1 MVYATTGEVCPQN
14 GTTSRWHSL
23 GEALRAGLSSYSGTS
38 GRGRGVGRWSRR
50 GREWRRYDYGE
61 EVRVSL
67 DWAADPCEDFYRFV
81 CGRWSRSHPG
91 LSNEFVRLHTDLL
104 SAAIEKLAQ
113 SRQRNTRNISV
124 VEYAGEA
131 LRYCLTT
138 YVLKLHDLTPFYT
151 VLQGFPFQWPYV
163 EPGVRFD
170 ILDFGVSLALGWGL
184 PVLFDLEVT
193 TDLRTDNMTILRV
206 SRSEL
211 LLDWIGQ
218 WFNKGGPSLWFTGLP
233 RTFDPFVDY
242 KFLASRVVEPSV
254 EALILL
260 LSKKNNDEVPKPA
273 YVRFRD
279 VEYLTRSQIT
289 SERWVDTINRH
300 LPDGVELGLDSEMHL
315 LDEALVQNIGEFVNF
330 FESSNKEDGV
340 AVLAGWVLA
349 NHIAPALSYKVF
361 KGYDNAVPMAVYHCL
376 QLVSDMAPYP
386 LNWFLTE
393 QTVSP
398 VDWNATWALL
408 ADVHHAMAQYFDWMD
423 AFSRERAL
431 RRLNIIRHVVAYPS
445 VDSTR
450 ETVERRFA
458 YLRETVR
465 SPFGLG
471 YIHTKRRQREQRNML
486 LKASMARQDDDW
498 FTVPLVN
505 AVFLPYY
512 HIVFIPT
519 SMMLPPF
526 LTPQYPA
533 ASFGGLGH
541 VLAHEESHAF
551 DVEGAPADADGL
563 YRRWYSAPTQSRL
576 EDRKRCLRSVYSVP
590 SGGPWP
596 TEGEDYADSL
606 GLMVAATAFKQRLS
620 PHAPSG
626 LAPFTNEQL
635 FYVSSCFKWC
645 NSQSGP
651 NADKDPRTVHSDMYK
666 RCNAPLLVEENFL
679 AAFNCTSG
687 AAMRPRQKCA
697 FS

>member
-1 MVYATTGEVCPQN
+1 
-14 GTTSRWHSL
+14 
-23 GEALRAGLSSYSGTS
+23 
-38 GRGRGVGRWSRR
+38 
-50 GREWRRYDYGE
+50 
-61 EVRVSL
+61 
-67 DWAADPCEDFYRFV
+67 
-81 CGRWSRSHPG
+81 
-91 LSNEFVRLHTDLL
+91 
-104 SAAIEKLAQ
+104 
-113 SRQRNTRNISV
+113 
-124 VEYAGEA
+124 
-131 LRYCLTT
+131 
-138 YVLKLHDLTPFYT
+138 
-151 VLQGFPFQWPYV
+151 
-163 EPGVRFD
+163 
-170 ILDFGVSLALGWGL
+170 
-184 PVLFDLEVT
+184 
-193 TDLRTDNMTILRV
+193 MTILRV

-289 SERWVDTINRH
+289 SERWVETINRH

-315 LDEALVQNIGEFVNF
+315 LDEALVQ
-330 FESSNKEDGV
+330 
-340 AVLAGWVLA
+340 
-349 NHIAPALSYKVF
+349 Y
-361 KGYDNAVPMAVYHCL
+361 AVYHCL

-526 LTPQYPA
+526 LATVEQYADEWAHAQTPQYPA